1 MNYDVLLNRTGL
13 SKLGLGSQSNDG
25 SSNSAQQQRENVRNN
40 SPTFIQSERDHT
52 STNVPAPSVSNA
64 NATPSRKISYFS
76 MFDSSSGSSPSTSA
90 AGQTGKVET
99 KLLSMWHNMKY
110 GWSGKM
116 RSTSFSKEQPIILLG
131 KCYHRRMTP
140 PQTGENSME
149 NAPATATRYENSQ
162 MLIIDEPQSV
172 NFATESPVEE
182 LGRDAADDDN
192 SQASDTQYEM
202 EGIENFKRDFVSR
215 LWMTYRREFPLMNDS
230 NYTSDCGKAENVR
243 HS

>member
-13 SKLGLGSQSNDG
+13 SKLGLGGQSNEG
-25 SSNSAQQQRENVRNN
+25 NSGHRENNVRND
-40 SPTFIQSERDHT
+40 SPTFVQSERDHT
-52 STNVPAPSVSNA
+52 SANAPGPVSNA

-76 MFDSSSGSSPSTSA
+76 MFDSGSPSTSS

-110 GWSGKM
+110 GWTGKM

-149 NAPATATRYENSQ
+149 NAPTVPTRYENSQ

-192 SQASDTQYEM
+192 SQASNASDTQYEI

-230 NYTSDCGKAENVR
+230 NYTSDCGKRRN
-243 HS
+243 